1 MKSHIDKNH
10 ILWLLMIIAALV
22 ALAIYRIGFFSSVP
36 GFDEEKLKSIQNN
49 DSQQEKTAPSGSSQE
64 SEFQTSPTDDLKKQ
78 QPKQSANSLR
88 NPKYF
93 RVVFGKEGKN
103 SMLGVIKESEGTHD
117 GYNVAYIDENM
128 NGDLTDEVEKRF
140 SRYRYG
146 SRAGLLEPKFEFQGP
161 FKEDKKAIYTLYLY
175 SLIYK
180 LRARTLES
188 SYGFHWAMNAEYWYY
203 FFINGRME
211 FYSSADAAQNG
222 KPIHLIS
229 KCQWDISTRTQRG
242 DAVISAGLKD
252 KNGCTLRVVRN
263 SGQTI
268 SPKLTLTKED
278 KIVMEEEMKF
288 G

>member
-1 MKSHIDKNH
+1 MKSHIDKNR

-49 DSQQEKTAPSGSSQE
+49 NSQKEKPTPSGSSQE
-64 SEFQTSPTDDLKKQ
+64 SKFQASPTDDLKQQ

-88 NPKYF
+88 SPKYF

-103 SMLGVIKESEGTHD
+103 SMLGVIKESKGTGD
-117 GYNVAYIDENM
+117 GYNVAYMDENM
-128 NGDLTDEVEKRF
+128 NGDLTDDVEKKF
-140 SRYRYG
+140 SRYERG
-146 SRAGLLEPKFEFQGP
+146 SRAGQLEPKFEFQGP
-161 FKEDKKAIYTLYLY
+161 FKAGEKAKYTLYFY
-175 SLIYK
+175 SVNRKI
-180 LRARTLES
+180 RARVPGNDYTFLWFLDT
-188 SYGFHWAMNAEYWYY
+188 GQWHY
-203 FFINGRME
+203 FFINGKIK

-229 KCQWDISTRTQRG
+229 QCQWDISTRTQRD

-268 SPKLTLTKED
+268 SPKLTLTKDD
-278 KIVMEEEMKF
+278 KVVMKEKMKF